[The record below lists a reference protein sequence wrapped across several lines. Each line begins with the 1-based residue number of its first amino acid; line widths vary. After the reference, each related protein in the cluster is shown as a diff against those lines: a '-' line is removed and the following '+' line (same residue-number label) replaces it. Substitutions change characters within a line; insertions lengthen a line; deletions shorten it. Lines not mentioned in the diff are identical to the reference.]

1 MTSNKTFLYAAVF
14 LIVLVGCFVGLSA
27 QTQPTPTANSDLYKY
42 SILRLAKGTIVDS
55 VDGKYIAIEDER
67 WFTET
72 QCVALQREN
81 ANLHFMLQQS
91 RHLRQ

>member
-1 MTSNKTFLYAAVF
+1 MTSNKTFLYAALF
-14 LIVLVGCFVGLSA
+14 LIGLVISFAVLSA
-27 QTQPTPTANSDLYKY
+27 QQSPTPDLYRF
-42 SILRLAKGTIVDS
+42 SVLRLAKGTIVDS
-55 VDGKYIAIEDER
+55 QDGKYIALTDER
-67 WFTET
+67 WFTEA